1 MNMSSSLPE
10 IKTAYPE
17 LRMPERAKLIEQLSI
32 KCDVEFVDPASA
44 ACLWLADTECLE
56 SLIRKSDNNTFAFLL
71 RKLLDGT
78 LGDSIAA
85 FFLRAWAGRGRSA
98 AAKKRKLDTGV
109 EQAADSETED
119 KHTRSL
125 DAKRLCKERDNDMC
139 LITKAGV
146 PIEMAHIFPHSL
158 AQPNSAE
165 TLKDVWDTARF
176 FWSLEEVSKWEEAV
190 LGPNGTECC
199 SNLMA
204 LWSSVHGLWERACF
218 ALKPLDISDDREK
231 LRVEFF
237 WLSVPSVYPERVEI
251 RTPPS
256 TSCLIDHGPHN
267 TRLWNCETLAPI
279 RSGDVLTFTTRDPD
293 RMPLPSVDILWMQWS
308 MTRALALSGAGE
320 AREDFDSDS
329 DDEGHRDVVGQKRM
343 RKHSVSCKFE
353 HQALIQ

>member
-1 MNMSSSLPE
+1 
-10 IKTAYPE
+10 
-17 LRMPERAKLIEQLSI
+17 MPERAKLIEQLSI
-32 KCDVEFVDPASA
+32 KCEVEFVDPASA

-56 SLIRKSDNNTFAFLL
+56 SLIRKSDDNEFAFLL

-85 FFLRAWAGRGRSA
+85 VSLRAWAGRGRSA

-109 EQAADSETED
+109 KQAAYSETED

-125 DAKRLCKERDNDMC
+125 DAKSLERDNDMC
-139 LITKAGV
+139 LITRAGV
-146 PIEMAHIFPHSL
+146 PVEIAHIFPYSL

-176 FWSLEEVSKWEEAV
+176 FWSIEKVSKWEEAV
-190 LGPNGTECC
+190 SGPNGTESC

-204 LWSSVHGLWERACF
+204 LCVHGLGKRACF

-293 RMPLPSVDILWMQWS
+293 QLPLPLVDILWMQWTQ
-308 MTRALALSGAGE
+308 TRALALSGAGE
-320 AREDFDSDS
+320 AREDFHSDD
-329 DDEGHRDVVGQKRM
+329 DDEGH
-343 RKHSVSCKFE
+343 
-353 HQALIQ
+353 

>member
-1 MNMSSSLPE
+1 MSSSLTD

-32 KCDVEFVDPASA
+32 KCEVEFVDPASA
-44 ACLWLADTECLE
+44 ACLWLADTERLE
-56 SLIRKSDNNTFAFLL
+56 SLIRESDDNKFAFLL

-78 LGDSIAA
+78 FGDSIAA
-85 FFLRAWAGRGRSA
+85 VSLRAWAGRGRSA

-109 EQAADSETED
+109 EQAAYSETED

-139 LITKAGV
+139 LITRAGV
-146 PIEMAHIFPHSL
+146 PVETAHIFAYSL

-176 FWSLEEVSKWEEAV
+176 FWSPEKVSKWEEAV
-190 LGPNGTECC
+190 SGPNGTECC

-204 LWSSVHGLWERACF
+204 LWSSVRGLWERACF
-218 ALKPLDISDDREK
+218 ALKPLDISNDREK
-231 LRVEFF
+231 LRVVFF
-237 WLSVPSVYPERVEI
+237 WLSVPSAYLERVEL

-256 TSCLIDHGPHN
+256 TFCLIDHGPHN

-293 RMPLPSVDILWMQWS
+293 RMPLPSVDILWMQWTL
-308 MTRALALSGAGE
+308 TRALALSGAGE
-320 AREDFDSDS
+320 AREDVDSDD
-329 DDEGHRDVVGQKRM
+329 DDEGHKYVVGQKRM
-343 RKHSVSCKFE
+343 RKNRVSCKFE

>member
-1 MNMSSSLPE
+1 MSSSLPD

-32 KCDVEFVDPASA
+32 KCEVEFVDPASA

-56 SLIRKSDNNTFAFLL
+56 SLIRESDDNKFAFLL

-85 FFLRAWAGRGRSA
+85 VSLRAWAGRGRSA
-98 AAKKRKLDTGV
+98 AAKKRKLDTG
-109 EQAADSETED
+109 
-119 KHTRSL
+119 
-125 DAKRLCKERDNDMC
+125 CKERDNDMC
-139 LITKAGV
+139 LITRAGV
-146 PIEMAHIFPHSL
+146 PVEIAHIFPYSL

-176 FWSLEEVSKWEEAV
+176 FWSIEKVSKWEEAV
-190 LGPNGTECC
+190 SGPNGTECC

-204 LWSSVHGLWERACF
+204 LWSSVRGLWERACF

-231 LRVEFF
+231 LKVEFF
-237 WLSVPSVYPERVEI
+237 WLSVPSAYLERVEL

-256 TSCLIDHGPHN
+256 TFCLNDHGPHN

-293 RMPLPSVDILWMQWS
+293 QLPLPSVDILWMQWTL
-308 MTRALALSGAGE
+308 TRALALSGAGE
-320 AREDFDSDS
+320 AREDFHSDD
-329 DDEGHRDVVGQKRM
+329 DDEGH
-343 RKHSVSCKFE
+343 
-353 HQALIQ
+353 